1 MAQVS
6 WRPSLLAE
14 GPRPTTMSRSP
25 TTVVGWTAPRRF
37 SSSSR
42 TFGESGKPPSVRPNL
57 VGDHPPLD
65 VNRIVEIFER
75 HRVRYLL
82 VGGVAARLHGATRPT
97 EDVDVL
103 PADDDENLRRLAAA
117 LTELGAFLR
126 VGGLS
131 DDEARA
137 LPVQLD
143 GATLRGMEVSTWRTT
158 AGDLDVLRSL
168 RDMDGGRRSYV
179 ELEQRSIAISTNDVE
194 IRLAGLGDIIDSKR
208 FADREKDHDA
218 LPELEALRAASTEGD
233 DP

>member
-1 MAQVS
+1 M
-6 WRPSLLAE
+6 
-14 GPRPTTMSRSP
+14 
-25 TTVVGWTAPRRF
+25 
-37 SSSSR
+37 
-42 TFGESGKPPSVRPNL
+42 
-57 VGDHPPLD
+57 GDHPPLD
-65 VNRIVEIFER
+65 IDRVVEVFDR
-75 HRVRYLL
+75 HRVQYLL
-82 VGGVAARLHGATRPT
+82 VGGVAARFHGSERLT

-103 PADDDENLRRLAAA
+103 PDDDDENLRRLAAA

-143 GATLRGMEVSTWRTT
+143 APTLRGMEVSTWRTT

-168 RDMDGGRRSYV
+168 RDLDGGRRSYR
-179 ELEQRSIAISTNDVE
+179 ELAGRSVAISVNEVE

-208 FADREKDHDA
+208 FAGREKDQDA

-233 DP
+233 EP